1 MAGLI
6 QEKSRIV
13 IKRDDYYHLTTVK
26 LNKTTNLNRTPIHL
40 ESLIG
45 HKFGSYFQVV
55 NKQVVPI
62 DPPTYEDEDIL
73 GYVDGGANCTEDAK
87 SCDNDQSVGEETEIE
102 VDRLTS
108 GSECGHVTKEEVISM
123 RKEGLDPDQMIKTIA
138 SKNTAFQSRTDYS
151 KTKYIKKKLNRYKF
165 IFQVLKPNARLISKV
180 TFYQDNKKSLVL
192 SPMDM
197 GHLLYKCNLFPSCR
211 VILCEG
217 TGGLLTSVLLE
228 KFGPKIEVV
237 DFFTGESPKRENS
250 VFFEFDNNCFAN
262 VYPLPFKYA
271 NLETADDEL
280 SVTGDN
286 VETENGPDAKRC
298 KTDDQKIDEQVSSE
312 VTTDGTEC
320 EKQVEF
326 ESTAAKNATKNP
338 RVKFLMGPKHRK
350 GLEMYREGG
359 FDCLL
364 LATRLDPC
372 PLLKH
377 AYHQLAPSR
386 NIVVFHSSSDVIQS
400 SADWL
405 SQNKLAVNI
414 QVSEIFSRDYQVLP
428 NRTRPVMKPEET
440 AGYCLSA
447 IKIESTYVPKEK
459 GDEAGI

>member
-1 MAGLI
+1 MCNDDDDDQLMCE
-6 QEKSRIV
+6 EK
-13 IKRDDYYHLTTVK
+13 
-26 LNKTTNLNRTPIHL
+26 
-40 ESLIG
+40 
-45 HKFGSYFQVV
+45 QM
-55 NKQVVPI
+55 
-62 DPPTYEDEDIL
+62 
-73 GYVDGGANCTEDAK
+73 
-87 SCDNDQSVGEETEIE
+87 E
-102 VDRLTS
+102 VDSLTS
-108 GSECGHVTKEEVISM
+108 GSDCGHVTKEEVISM
-123 RKEGLDPDQMIKTIA
+123 KKEGLDPDQMIKAIA

-151 KTKYIKKKLNRYKF
+151 KTKYIKKKLNRHKF

-180 TFYQDNKKSLVL
+180 VFYQDNKKSLVL

-197 GHLLYKCNLFPSCR
+197 GHLLYKCNLFPTCR

-228 KFGPKIEVV
+228 KFGQKIEVV

-271 NLETADDEL
+271 NVETNISDCEL
-280 SVTGDN
+280 GLKGVD
-286 VETENGPDAKRC
+286 TENGPEAKRS
-298 KTDDQKIDEQVSSE
+298 KTDDYKSE
-312 VTTDGTEC
+312 LQITADVKTETESC
-320 EKQVEF
+320 MNESEKQVKCD
-326 ESTAAKNATKNP
+326 SGTTKNATKNP

-350 GLEMYREGG
+350 GLDLYREGG
-359 FDCLL
+359 FDCIL

-386 NIVVFHSSSDVIQS
+386 NIVIFHPSSDVIQT

-447 IKIESTYVPKEK
+447 IKIESTYLQKEK
-459 GDEAGI
+459 LDDGDQK